1 MLTLWFHFTR
11 VPLTWFGMVL
21 KEISGQFVILLAIA
35 GFKVSSTCCEGSYI
49 NIFDHSMSGYVQI
62 SHEGSFLSQKD
73 FFVFWRTFGVQNE
86 KLEDLE
92 DKLANWRTSSELED
106 TCAL

>member
-1 MLTLWFHFTR
+1 MKDLILIFLTILC
-11 VPLTWFGMVL
+11 LGMFKYLMRDLFVL
-21 KEISGQFVILLAIA
+21 KKI
-35 GFKVSSTCCEGSYI
+35 
-49 NIFDHSMSGYVQI
+49 
-62 SHEGSFLSQKD
+62 

-106 TCAL
+106 TCGL

>member
-1 MLTLWFHFTR
+1 MLTLWFHFTC

-49 NIFDHSMSGYVQI
+49 NIFDYSMSGYVQI
-62 SHEGSFLSQKD
+62 SHEGSFLSQTD
-73 FFVFWRTFGVQNE
+73 FFCF
-86 KLEDLE
+86 LEDFWST
-92 DKLANWRTSSELED
+92 K
-106 TCAL
+106 

>member
-1 MLTLWFHFTR
+1 MCAPNLVWY
-11 VPLTWFGMVL
+11 GMEG
-21 KEISGQFVILLAIA
+21 KSGQFVILLAIA

-62 SHEGSFLSQKD
+62 SHEGSFLSKQD

>member
-1 MLTLWFHFTR
+1 MRSISLFNLNFPPF
-11 VPLTWFGMVL
+11 L
-21 KEISGQFVILLAIA
+21 KKVTNGQPFL
-35 GFKVSSTCCEGSYI
+35 
-49 NIFDHSMSGYVQI
+49 HSNWMT
-62 SHEGSFLSQKD
+62 
-73 FFVFWRTFGVQNE
+73 FWRTNGQIGGFGGQKCPKNTNLFFGGQNE